1 MIRICPLLIFILS
14 RLHNATKRR
23 RTSCLVIITSS
34 NCQDVTILKT
44 CTRILNTSAIV
55 HISVYKYSIFIVS
68 IFLCH
73 EQSWNKRRSNL
84 LLWMV
89 RVLNGSFSHERINYD
104 FKITQTHSNNNI
116 HSEQNQKIMSKKLIL
131 FFLRIKTF
139 SLVEYGKNE
148 SQNFIPSNVV
158 LLFIFISCKRKQ
170 CKTLCMVYYQLQ
182 NLSTCHPF
190 I

>member
-23 RTSCLVIITSS
+23 RASCLVIITSS

-73 EQSWNKRRSNL
+73 EESWNKRRSNL

-89 RVLNGSFSHERINYD
+89 GVLNGSFSHERINYD

-116 HSEQNQKIMSKKLIL
+116 HSEQN
-131 FFLRIKTF
+131 
-139 SLVEYGKNE
+139 
-148 SQNFIPSNVV
+148 
-158 LLFIFISCKRKQ
+158 
-170 CKTLCMVYYQLQ
+170 
-182 NLSTCHPF
+182 
-190 I
+190 